1 MRSFPFVGALRPP
14 FTMGIEML
22 SMIPFRPA
30 SSVRCFS
37 IFASVLALSACAPK
51 FDATSESAK
60 LQHRDAEWADLA
72 SAGKNVDSIV
82 SYWSDDAVIIEPGQ
96 PAVEGKAAIRN
107 YVAESLKTPGFK
119 IHWVSE
125 KPTFSPDGKFAYMRG
140 TDEMTVPGPK
150 GAPMTLHL
158 RGYSIW
164 RLEPDGQWRCVV
176 DIANE
181 APSQRVGK

>member
-1 MRSFPFVGALRPP
+1 
-14 FTMGIEML
+14 ML
-22 SMIPFRPA
+22 SMIPSSPA
-30 SSVRCFS
+30 SSVRRFS
-37 IFASVLALSACAPK
+37 LLASVFVLSACAPK
-51 FDATSESAK
+51 STFDATSESAK
-60 LQHRDAEWADLA
+60 LLRRDAEWSDLA
-72 SAGKNVDSIV
+72 AAGKNVDSIV
-82 SYWSDDAVIIEPGQ
+82 SYWTDDAVIIEPGQ

-107 YVAESLKTPGFK
+107 YVAESFKTPGFK

-164 RLEPDGQWRCVV
+164 RLESDGQWRCVV

-181 APSQRVGK
+181 APAPAA

>member
-1 MRSFPFVGALRPP
+1 
-14 FTMGIEML
+14 ML
-22 SMIPFRPA
+22 SRIPFNRA
-30 SSVRCFS
+30 SSVRRFS
-37 IFASVLALSACAPK
+37 IFASALALGACVPK
-51 FDATSESAK
+51 SQFDAAAESAT
-60 LQHRDAEWADLA
+60 LLRRDAEWADLA

-82 SYWSDDAVIIEPGQ
+82 SYWTDDAVIIEPGQ

-107 YVAESLKTPGFK
+107 YVAESFKTPGFK

-140 TDEMTVPGPK
+140 ADEMTVPGPK

-181 APSQRVGK
+181 APAPAA